1 MKIAQVLLETLIFAS
16 FVGTFALALSHI
28 IWPRDSDDDFVDYF
42 DTYEEEIEK
51 QVNED
56 EASNSK
62 EEVQVVP
69 VNIGD
74 TAV

>member
-51 QVNED
+51 QVD